1 MASGRVHGLPAP
13 VRTVAPT
20 SEPVSIEEAKAQ
32 LRLDD
37 FVEDDLVEALIAA
50 ARSHLDG
57 YSGILGR
64 ALITQTWR
72 QTFPA
77 FDEPLRLPLR
87 PVASVS
93 SVTYYD
99 ANNASQTLSS
109 AVYGLFA
116 DALGSYVALKPGQTF
131 PTTYDRR
138 DAVSVTF
145 VCGESEA
152 PAAIKQAMLLLIGH
166 WYANREAVVIGGP
179 AVELPMAVAALLRP
193 FSTVGV

>member
-20 SEPVSIEEAKAQ
+20 SEPISLVEAKAH
-32 LRLDD
+32 LRIDSTD
-37 FVEDDLVEALIAA
+37 EDDLIGALISAA
-50 ARSHLDG
+50 TAHLDG

-72 QTFPA
+72 QDFPA
-77 FDEPLRLPLR
+77 LEEPLRLPLR

-99 ANNASQTLSS
+99 ADNASQTL
-109 AVYGLFA
+109 ANTVYGLFS
-116 DALGSYVALKPGQTF
+116 DALGAYVALKPGQTF
-131 PTTYDRR
+131 PTAYDRR

-145 VCGESEA
+145 ICGESAA
-152 PAAIKQAMLLLIGH
+152 PAPIKQAALLLIGH
-166 WYANREAVVIGGP
+166 WYVNREAVVISG

-193 FSTVGV
+193 YSTVGV